1 MRGERVETRLRG
13 HLQGPPP
20 TCDLPLHVEPGRY
33 RPVRRMHVLRQPHR
47 DARAAARTRH
57 HPSQSSL
64 WVRGTRQRP
73 TATAS
78 AGPCPGTPT
87 PTATSAPRCTPDLAG
102 ASASTPSSA
111 TVSGSSAPPTPGA
124 RLRTL
129 HQHRGPARPHC
140 FGRQESRQDAPHGR
154 PQTAPYQRWPN
165 RPATSRSSGARRR
178 SRQPADRI
186 ATASTRSP
194 DRTQAPSRPPRTRDR
209 DDRIPLIQ
217 GRRRPARVRRAGGAQ
232 NVVCEQRGEGRT
244 G

>member
-140 FGRQESRQDAPHGR
+140 FWTPGE
-154 PQTAPYQRWPN
+154 
-165 RPATSRSSGARRR
+165 PAG
-178 SRQPADRI
+178 
-186 ATASTRSP
+186 
-194 DRTQAPSRPPRTRDR
+194 
-209 DDRIPLIQ
+209 
-217 GRRRPARVRRAGGAQ
+217 RPARQAADRALPAVAEPARYEQEFRRETAIPAARRPDRHSV
-232 NVVCEQRGEGRT
+232 NAEP
-244 G
+244 